1 MKKNFLIIVIISFFC
16 FVCNAQCQKNYEE
29 ALKNYKAGDY
39 IKAQRE
45 MVVVVQSCGDWSDAW
60 KVIKNCNKKLEEK
73 QQKQHEQISTLQD
86 VNRKLVKDTARL
98 QSDIR
103 KLRSN
108 TTSLATAAG
117 QVQSLQNEIDSQKK
131 TIQSQNDTIAARDQ
145 EIAQLR
151 QRIAEMEKAPS
162 TPTDPNASDNQE
174 HLAQEVAAL
183 NNSMENVQSGINQI
197 QNAVNQLKPN
207 PQDDSQSLRKS
218 EIAQLQDSFDD
229 LAKVLE
235 GMNKT
240 LADLS
245 KSVKANQK
253 KPCKLKLWF
262 QKKKEERERKKAEK
276 QDNASPLQ

>member
-1 MKKNFLIIVIISFFC
+1 MRKSVLIIFLSFFC
-16 FVCNAQCQKNYEE
+16 LLCDAQTCQQRLDKARDFYNEKKYFDAQKELVGMLRYTCDNPDGWELLKKCNT
-29 ALKNYKAGDY
+29 
-39 IKAQRE
+39 
-45 MVVVVQSCGDWSDAW
+45 
-60 KVIKNCNKKLEEK
+60 KLEEIRV
-73 QQKQHEQISTLQD
+73 QQFNDNTNLT
-86 VNRKLVKDTARL
+86 NANGKLVRDTARL
-98 QSDIR
+98 QSKIR
-103 KLRSN
+103 ELRNN
-108 TTSLATAAG
+108 TTSLATATG
-117 QVQSLQNEIDSQKK
+117 QLQSLQDEIAIRNK

-174 HLAQEVAAL
+174 QLAQGVAAL
-183 NNSMENVQSGINQI
+183 NNLMGDIQSGINQI
-197 QNAVNQLKPN
+197 QNAVSQLNQN
-207 PQDDSQSLRKS
+207 THDDSESLRKS

-276 QDNASPLQ
+276 QDNATHLQ